1 MSETVFQ
8 IKVDEF
14 LARKIRDII
23 RRGSFRDEDD
33 FFKGAIEEM
42 VRIYELREL
51 GEMMDM
57 LSRKMA
63 IKHPISISD
72 SVLAARAE
80 EDDEL

>member
-33 FFKGAIEEM
+33 FFKGAIEGDGKD
-42 VRIYELREL
+42 I
-51 GEMMDM
+51 
-57 LSRKMA
+57 
-63 IKHPISISD
+63 
-72 SVLAARAE
+72 
-80 EDDEL
+80 

>member
-1 MSETVFQ
+1 MKTISLKE
-8 IKVDEF
+8 
-14 LARKIRDII
+14 LSR
-23 RRGSFRDEDD
+23 
-33 FFKGAIEEM
+33 EM